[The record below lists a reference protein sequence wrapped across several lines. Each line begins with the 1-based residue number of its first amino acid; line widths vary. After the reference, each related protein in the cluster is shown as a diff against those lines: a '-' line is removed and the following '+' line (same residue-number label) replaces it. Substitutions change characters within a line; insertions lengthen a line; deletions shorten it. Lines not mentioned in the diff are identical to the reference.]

1 MPGIALRDRH
11 LLVALAALAALGA
24 LAWVG
29 SSVPPVVEQAEAS
42 KRCGTYP
49 NPSTSGRVRV
59 IVIRNVKC
67 KRAKRVARKY
77 DYQFRPPRGWACA
90 LAHGPGRVRFSC
102 GKGGTSGD
110 IRDWPKALKTV
121 NA

>member
-1 MPGIALRDRH
+1 MTIRPRH
-11 LLVALAALAALGA
+11 ALAFLGA
-24 LAWVG
+24 LAAFTLVALVG
-29 SSVPPVVEQAEAS
+29 SSVPPAVDQAQAA

-59 IVIRNVKC
+59 IVIRNVRC
-67 KRAKRVARKY
+67 KRAKRVARRY
-77 DYQFRPPRGWACA
+77 DYRFTPPRGWACA

-110 IRDWPKALKTV
+110 IRDWPHALKTV
-121 NA
+121 NAR